1 MMSLRICTAESCK
14 RAASALCISCE
25 QDFCIVHFNEHSDS
39 LVIQCLQ
46 LADVINKLF
55 DQVNNISTFRPDF
68 LIELDKWC
76 QEAHR
81 EVNKFCENKKQEF
94 KEIFHKEQ
102 DQRTT
107 ELDRLRGQITQL
119 ILEQEVTEDFI
130 DSIDNSIQS
139 LQRQID
145 QFQSAHLTLR
155 PLVIDDDLVAF
166 HQQIS
171 SYNDLLPLPSPQRT
185 IQLENNWYSVAA
197 KDNFL
202 LVQHDSKLCILDEQL
217 NVVKETPWTHH
228 IILDMFWS
236 KLLAQFIIISFEGI
250 FVLDENSMIIN
261 QLPIACHNNKKTWYC
276 GTCTNKNL
284 FLSVEGISSSIYK
297 YTLLPSIQL
306 IKEYRSPISCK
317 EDERIQDLSSSKNV
331 LAIVIKN
338 YRNEVH
344 FDLCSSR
351 TLERQWSIELNWITA
366 EKNVET
372 TWKFLYQKVTF
383 NQTCIALKNFLNNNA
398 LCRGHHIVSQAI
410 HLMS

>member
-81 EVNKFCENKKQEF
+81 EVNKFCEKKKQEF

-171 SYNDLLPLPSPQRT
+171 SYNDLLPLPSPQ
-185 IQLENNWYSVAA
+185 
-197 KDNFL
+197 
-202 LVQHDSKLCILDEQL
+202 
-217 NVVKETPWTHH
+217 P
-228 IILDMFWS
+228 
-236 KLLAQFIIISFEGI
+236 
-250 FVLDENSMIIN
+250 
-261 QLPIACHNNKKTWYC
+261 
-276 GTCTNKNL
+276 
-284 FLSVEGISSSIYK
+284 
-297 YTLLPSIQL
+297 
-306 IKEYRSPISCK
+306 
-317 EDERIQDLSSSKNV
+317 
-331 LAIVIKN
+331 
-338 YRNEVH
+338 
-344 FDLCSSR
+344 
-351 TLERQWSIELNWITA
+351 